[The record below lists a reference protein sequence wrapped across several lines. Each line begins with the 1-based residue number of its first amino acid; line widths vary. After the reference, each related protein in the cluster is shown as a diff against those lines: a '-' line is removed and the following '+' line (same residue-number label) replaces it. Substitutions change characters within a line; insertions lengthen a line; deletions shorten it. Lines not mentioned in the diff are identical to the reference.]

1 MKRLILFAMLP
12 FAAFAKTCVY
22 DVTMHLRVPAIVD
35 NMQSLGRR
43 VYKTQLLKGQMTV
56 KDTDREPDVTFTTL
70 ENRSHKV
77 GLRYV
82 SYDVGVDKVGWHAV
96 GDNRTGVFRKAS
108 VFLSVEAT
116 PSYALADGEDN
127 TLILT
132 LAGCGATDRAISGYA
147 TGQLGCG
154 CYAYGHV
161 SPTRIYGT
169 CTVVDTAAVWGTW
182 RARKVK
188 EYRHAKK

>member
-1 MKRLILFAMLP
+1 MKRLILLAMLP
-12 FAAFAKTCVY
+12 FMAFAKTCVY

-35 NMQSLGRR
+35 NTQSLGRR
-43 VYKTQLLKGQMTV
+43 VYKVQLLKGQMTV
-56 KDTDREPDVTFTTL
+56 KDTGWEPDVTFTAL

-77 GLRYV
+77 SRKYV
-82 SYDVGVDKVGWHAV
+82 SYDVVVDKVGWHAV
-96 GDNRTGVFRKAS
+96 GNNRTGNFRKAS
-108 VFLSVEAT
+108 VFLSLEAT

-132 LAGCGATDRAISGYA
+132 LAGRGTTDRSISGYA
-147 TGQLGCG
+147 AGQLGCG
-154 CYAYGHV
+154 CYAYGHI

-169 CTVVDTAAVWGTW
+169 DNVVDTAAVYGTW

-188 EYRHAKK
+188 EY

>member
-1 MKRLILFAMLP
+1 MKRLMLIAMLP
-12 FAAFAKTCVY
+12 FAVFAKICVY

-43 VYKTQLLKGQMTV
+43 VYKVQLLKGQMTV
-56 KDTDREPDVTFTTL
+56 KDTGWEPDVTFTTL

-77 GLRYV
+77 SRQYV
-82 SYDVGVDKVGWHAV
+82 SYDVVVDKVGWHAV
-96 GDNRTGVFRKAS
+96 GNNRTGNFRKAS
-108 VFLSVEAT
+108 VFLSFEAT

-132 LAGCGATDRAISGYA
+132 LAGRGSTDRAISGYA
-147 TGQLGCG
+147 AGQLGCG
-154 CYAYGHV
+154 CYAYGHI

-169 CTVVDTAAVWGTW
+169 GLVVDTAAVYGTW

-188 EYRHAKK
+188 EY

>member
-1 MKRLILFAMLP
+1 MKILMIFVLVP
-12 FAAFAKTCVY
+12 FMAFAKTCVY
-22 DVTMHLRVPAIVD
+22 DVTMRLHVPAIVD

-43 VYKTQLLKGQMTV
+43 VYKTQLLKGRMTV
-56 KDTDREPDVTFTTL
+56 TDGEFEPTVAFTAL

-77 GLRYV
+77 SLRYV
-82 SYDVGVDKVGWHAV
+82 SYDVAVDKVGWHAI
-96 GDNRTGVFRKAS
+96 GDNRTGVFRKTS
-108 VFLSVEAT
+108 VFLSVEAL

-132 LAGCGATDRAISGYA
+132 LAGRGTTDRAISGYA
-147 TGQLGCG
+147 AGQLGCG

-182 RARKVK
+182 RAKKVK
-188 EYRHAKK
+188 EG

>member
-1 MKRLILFAMLP
+1 MKRLMILALLP
-12 FAAFAKTCVY
+12 FAAFAKTSVY

-43 VYKTQLLKGQMTV
+43 VYKAQLLKGQMTV
-56 KDTDREPDVTFTTL
+56 RDTGWEPDVTFTAL

-77 GLRYV
+77 SLRYV
-82 SYDVGVDKVGWHAV
+82 SYDVIVDKVGWHAI
-96 GDNRTGVFRKAS
+96 GDNRLDRFKKAS
-108 VFLSVEAT
+108 VFLSLEAT

-132 LAGCGATDRAISGYA
+132 LAGRGTTDRMLSGYA
-147 TGQLGCG
+147 AGQLGCG
-154 CYAYGHV
+154 CYAYGHI

-169 CTVVDTAAVWGTW
+169 DNVVDTAAVYGTW
-182 RARKVK
+182 RARKVR
-188 EYRHAKK
+188 EY